1 MKKMQII
8 SAYNLLNNSRLTKMS
23 GEGKFKVIKNI
34 INFKVVA
41 QDYEDLA
48 KETTTRLKPEW
59 LSEDKAQEWSRNGEN
74 SEKLTKDEKIAIIQY
89 LNEVNKYL
97 ERELNKE
104 CELDTNKLTDEE
116 FTQFMDSNDFT
127 IGEFTILS
135 EILWK

>member
-1 MKKMQII
+1 MQII
-8 SAYNLLNNSRLTKMS
+8 SAYNLLINSRLTKMN

-34 INFKVVA
+34 INFKSVV
-41 QDYEDLA
+41 QNYEDLA
-48 KETTTRLKPEW
+48 KETTTRFKPEW

-74 SEKLTKDEKIAIIQY
+74 SEKLTKDEKMAIIQY
-89 LNEVNKYL
+89 LNEANKYL
-97 ERELNKE
+97 EEELNKE

>member
-1 MKKMQII
+1 MQII
-8 SAYNLLNNSRLTKMS
+8 SAYNLLNNSRLTKMN

-34 INFKVVA
+34 INFKSVA

-74 SEKLTKDEKIAIIQY
+74 SEKLTKDEKIAIVQY
-89 LNEVNKYL
+89 LNEANKYL
-97 ERELNKE
+97 EEELNKE